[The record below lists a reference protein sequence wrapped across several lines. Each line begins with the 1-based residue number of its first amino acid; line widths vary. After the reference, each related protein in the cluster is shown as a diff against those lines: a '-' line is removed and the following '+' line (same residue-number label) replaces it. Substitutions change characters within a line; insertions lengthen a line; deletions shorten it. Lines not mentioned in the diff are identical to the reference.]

1 MKINGMDISKY
12 QELVTEEQFKK
23 LKQSGY
29 EFVIIKM
36 GGNNSGYYEDRAFNS
51 NYHAAN
57 AAKMEIGAY
66 YYLDGVFDVVAT
78 ASHILGVLKDNNF
91 PKLSYP
97 LFLDVEEGAGGEK
110 NRTSKVIKLLE
121 CLEAL
126 GFFVGIYG
134 SENSSFGSLLEKSR
148 LKGYTWWVA
157 NWTKEPW
164 LNWGIWQ
171 TGADQSHKI
180 IDVDFDTN
188 ISKYDYAK
196 IIKGGHFNGY

>member
-1 MKINGMDISKY
+1 MKIKGIDISKY
-12 QELVTEEQFKK
+12 QGLVTKEQFKK

-51 NYHAAN
+51 NYRAAKTS
-57 AAKMEIGAY
+57 KMEIGAY
-66 YYLDGVFDVVAT
+66 YYLASDFDVVAT
-78 ASHILGVLKDNNF
+78 ASHILGLLKDNNF

-97 LFLDVEEGAGGEK
+97 LFLDVEEGTTGRT

-134 SENSSFGSLLEKSR
+134 SENLSFGSLLEQSR

-180 IDVDFDTN
+180 INVDFDTN
-188 ISKYDYAK
+188 VSKFDYAK